1 MAMPGL
7 APGLP
12 RALAGRYRLVRLLA
26 KGGMA
31 EVWEGRDEVLNRPVA
46 IKMLLAH
53 LAADPYLQER
63 FRREAVTAARLVHPG
78 IVAIF
83 DAGVEVLG
91 EAGTDAGS
99 LFSVGWPR
107 DERTKPDMPWPD
119 QPSTAFIVMELV
131 PGETLRDLIARAAPL
146 SPRLA
151 TAIVAQVADALAYAH
166 AQGLVH
172 RDIKPANVLL
182 RDEGSD
188 VVRVKV
194 ADFGIAKAAATAGG
208 DLTASGTVLGTPK
221 YLSPEQVQGKE
232 PDARA
237 DLYSL
242 GVVLF
247 EMLAGRPPF
256 QESTDMATALAQ
268 VQQPVP
274 ALDELVPGLPRQLTD
289 IVGALLAK
297 DPADR
302 VPSALALGGSLA
314 RVGRSLGTSE
324 ASNEPGAD
332 VHTGLLPTLQSPSG
346 PKDANAR
353 PASAGGTIALASEP
367 TEAAALAEGPTGPI
381 LVEPA
386 GEAVKAG
393 RGRRKSSRER
403 VPKRS
408 SARGPGPPR
417 KRRPGRWASIVV
429 AVLLVAGLSL
439 AGALAHFPGPA
450 PGTKQDAGGDGGR
463 ASSGSSSTSALTV
476 VSVHELTQDGNQPND
491 NVSELLSVIG
501 NNPSGYWESDIYNS
515 AEFGGSGG
523 FGLVL
528 QLAGLHV
535 LRQLTVS
542 TPMQGWTAEVF
553 ASSSDAGA
561 LSGWGQALSRQSAI
575 NGDSVFSLRDKRASW
590 VLLWMIDPGPTRQ
603 AVVRRLSVT

>member
-1 MAMPGL
+1 MPGL

-91 EAGTDAGS
+91 EAGTDAGA
-99 LFSVGWPR
+99 LFSVGWPA

-131 PGETLRDLIARAAPL
+131 PGETLRDLIARAAPV
-146 SPRLA
+146 PPAGHGDR
-151 TAIVAQVADALAYAH
+151 AQVADALAYAH

-274 ALDELVPGLPRQLTD
+274 ALDELVPRFAT
-289 IVGALLAK
+289 A
-297 DPADR
+297 AD
-302 VPSALALGGSLA
+302 G
-314 RVGRSLGTSE
+314 
-324 ASNEPGAD
+324 
-332 VHTGLLPTLQSPSG
+332 H
-346 PKDANAR
+346 
-353 PASAGGTIALASEP
+353 
-367 TEAAALAEGPTGPI
+367 
-381 LVEPA
+381 
-386 GEAVKAG
+386 
-393 RGRRKSSRER
+393 RGRP
-403 VPKRS
+403 VGQ
-408 SARGPGPPR
+408 GPG
-417 KRRPGRWASIVV
+417 G
-429 AVLLVAGLSL
+429 
-439 AGALAHFPGPA
+439 
-450 PGTKQDAGGDGGR
+450 
-463 ASSGSSSTSALTV
+463 
-476 VSVHELTQDGNQPND
+476 
-491 NVSELLSVIG
+491 
-501 NNPSGYWESDIYNS
+501 
-515 AEFGGSGG
+515 
-523 FGLVL
+523 
-528 QLAGLHV
+528 
-535 LRQLTVS
+535 
-542 TPMQGWTAEVF
+542 
-553 ASSSDAGA
+553 
-561 LSGWGQALSRQSAI
+561 
-575 NGDSVFSLRDKRASW
+575 
-590 VLLWMIDPGPTRQ
+590 
-603 AVVRRLSVT
+603 